1 MPSDPG
7 PGLPRKKGGKEQRP
21 GERLPAPA
29 ASTITRRESA
39 VIILKTEYFDTEDTE
54 QAMMTADRVRFLS
67 DSSYFSIGLFLS

>member
-7 PGLPRKKGGKEQRP
+7 PGLLRKKGGKEQRP

-39 VIILKTEYFDTEDTE
+39 VIILILYILDTD
-54 QAMMTADRVRFLS
+54 QV
-67 DSSYFSIGLFLS
+67 